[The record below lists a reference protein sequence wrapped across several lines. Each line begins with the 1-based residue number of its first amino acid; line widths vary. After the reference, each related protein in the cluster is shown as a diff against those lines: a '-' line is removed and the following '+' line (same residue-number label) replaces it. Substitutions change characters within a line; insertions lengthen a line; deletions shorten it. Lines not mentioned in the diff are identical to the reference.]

1 MNGYSG
7 LEGGKWREASVRRFL
22 GWSRR
27 GRGWLELRGWQ
38 VERTRWI
45 QDLLEVEAT
54 DLGDGTEMKV
64 KVVSCGRE
72 RGHSSSPAREE
83 LSSKL
88 VGVQCWMC
96 CVWGGRSQE
105 ILKWREQVGREKK
118 LAVMESQHKSAH

>member
-1 MNGYSG
+1 MNGCSG
-7 LEGGKWREASVRRFL
+7 LEGGKWREASVRRL
-22 GWSRR
+22 VGWSRR
-27 GRGWLELRGWQ
+27 GSGWQ

-54 DLGDGTEMKV
+54 DLGDGMEMKV

-83 LSSKL
+83 SSSKL

-96 CVWGGRSQE
+96 CVWGGCSQE
-105 ILKWREQVGREKK
+105 ILKWREQAGREKK
-118 LAVMESQHKSAH
+118 LAVTESQQKSAY